1 MREVIVFIS
10 AVFVVLLNGYIGHH
24 YPPSGIM
31 GTPIVLGISSLII
44 VLAARK
50 SASILK
56 SCFILACAILN
67 DFLVREYSGGIHDKE
82 AESWIDLYFFYGL
95 ITGFLILCFGTL
107 TTKDKLPKKMIAW
120 CLFPLVIFGYWQL
133 R

>member
-1 MREVIVFIS
+1 MKEVIVLLS
-10 AVFVVLLNGYIGHH
+10 AALVVAVNGYIEHH

-50 SASILK
+50 SASVLK

-67 DFLVREYSGGIHDKE
+67 DYLVREYSGGIHDKE
-82 AESWIDLYFFYGL
+82 GAAWIDLYFFYGL
-95 ITGFLILCFGTL
+95 IVSLLILIFGTL
-107 TTKDKLPKKMIAW
+107 TSKDKLINKILAW
-120 CLFPLVIFGYWQL
+120 CLFPLVIFVYWQL